1 MIIAAASHTP
11 AAGFIINASSIKN
24 SIATVEQLLKD
35 DTQVSP
41 ALRSAITLLLV
52 VLNLLLA
59 RLGLDSHNSS
69 KPPASDPYRERKPRT
84 PSERKLGGQL
94 HHPGSTLEPIADPDE
109 ITVIAV
115 DRSTLPAGEYR
126 DAGYEQRQV
135 IDLRIERFVTEF
147 RAQVL
152 TNALGV
158 RFVAAFPEGVT
169 RPAQYGASIKA
180 NAVYMSM
187 FQLIPYER
195 VQTHF
200 AEQFEV
206 ALSVGSLSNFNRDA
220 YERLVVFEA
229 LAIKA
234 LPQEKVLHAD
244 ETGINVNG
252 ATRWLH
258 NASSERWTLFFPHE
272 KRGKIAMD
280 AMGILGSFKG
290 VLVHDHWKPY
300 YLYDCTHSLCNAH
313 HLRELLHA
321 FEQEGQRWAKA
332 MHTLLLAINTAVTA
346 AGGVLDDASAQ
357 RWRQPYRAVL
367 QQADTECPEPK
378 AAEGPP
384 KRGRV
389 KRSKARNLLERLRHY
404 EADVLR
410 FMSDVNVP
418 FTNNQGER
426 DIRMTKVQ
434 QKISGCFR
442 SIEGAK
448 TFCRIRSYLSTCRK
462 NGVGVGEA
470 LERLFNG
477 EWPEFIRQ
485 RLEGAE

>member
-1 MIIAAASHTP
+1 M
-11 AAGFIINASSIKN
+11 
-24 SIATVEQLLKD
+24 
-35 DTQVSP
+35 
-41 ALRSAITLLLV
+41 
-52 VLNLLLA
+52 
-59 RLGLDSHNSS
+59 
-69 KPPASDPYRERKPRT
+69 
-84 PSERKLGGQL
+84 GGQL
-94 HHPGSTLEPIADPDE
+94 NHPGTTLAPIADPDE
-109 ITVIAV
+109 INVIALE
-115 DRSTLPAGEYR
+115 RATLPAGEYR

-152 TNALGV
+152 VNALGV
-158 RFVAAFPEGVT
+158 RFVAAFPDGVT

-200 AEQFEV
+200 EEQFNV
-206 ALSVGSLSNFNRDA
+206 SLSSGSLSNFNRDA
-220 YERLVVFEA
+220 YVRLAAFET
-229 LAIKA
+229 LAKQQ

-252 ATRWLH
+252 VTQWLH
-258 NASSERWTLFFPHE
+258 SASSERWTVFYPHE
-272 KRGKIAMD
+272 KRGKVAMD
-280 AMGILGSFKG
+280 SLGVLANFKG
-290 VLVHDHWKPY
+290 TLVHDHWKPY
-300 YLYDCTHSLCNAH
+300 YLYDCTHALCNAH
-313 HLRELLHA
+313 HLRELTHA

-332 MHTLLLAINTAVTA
+332 LHTLLLALNDAVTT
-346 AGGVLDDASAQ
+346 AGGVLDADTAHA
-357 RWRQPYRAVL
+357 WREKYRTL
-367 QQADTECPEPK
+367 LHQADTECPQPK

-384 KRGRV
+384 RRGRV
-389 KRSKARNLLERLRHY
+389 KRSKARNLLERLRNY

-442 SIEGAK
+442 SLDGAK
-448 TFCRIRSYLSTCRK
+448 IFCRIRSYLSTCRK

-477 EWPEFIRQ
+477 EWPEFIRE
-485 RLEGAE
+485 RLAGAE